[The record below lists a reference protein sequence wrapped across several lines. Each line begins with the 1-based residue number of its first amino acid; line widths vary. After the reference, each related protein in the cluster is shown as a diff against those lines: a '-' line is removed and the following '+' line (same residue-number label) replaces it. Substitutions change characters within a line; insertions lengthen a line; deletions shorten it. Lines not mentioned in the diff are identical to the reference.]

1 MSEFGCLRIWED
13 IAMRFSSPFVAS
25 LALANLSTGLL
36 LCGLSG
42 TAMSQ
47 TATPSGG
54 ATTSLPNVVV
64 EAPKQVARPKQRAVA
79 RSTVSPRTSPT
90 TPTPSAS
97 TMLPSAQLV
106 KLANATGS
114 CVGGCVTSFRSGDA
128 PWHGCSVSSGMLSS
142 TCRNVGNYKT
152 YAECKEA
159 GLITGWRA
167 TEASWYCSSLA
178 LK

>member
-1 MSEFGCLRIWED
+1 MKAAFLLVAGLAAAVLS
-13 IAMRFSSPFVAS
+13 IA
-25 LALANLSTGLL
+25 LL

-47 TATPSGG
+47 TATASGG

-64 EAPKQVARPKQRAVA
+64 EAPRQVARPQRPKQRAVA
-79 RSTVSPRTSPT
+79 RSTGSPRTSPT

-97 TMLPSAQLV
+97 PMSPAAQLA

-114 CVGGCVTSFRSGDA
+114 CVGGCVTSFRSGNA
-128 PWHGCSVSSGMLSS
+128 PWHGCSGSGWPALSS

-152 YAECKEA
+152 YAECTEA
-159 GLITGWRA
+159 GLITGWRV
-167 TEASWYCSSLA
+167 TETSWYCSSLA